1 MNRWKSILLV
11 ASLPT
16 ALAFAQATTPPRPP
30 DAARAGR
37 GKAVYERYCLSCHG
51 EHGDGR
57 GYSAQWLDPRPRD
70 FTRAIFKCRSTP
82 SGTLPEEGAAG
93 LELASLLQL
102 PRSDGQGRRTLGF
115 HPVRRLGLPHHA
127 LRLHLQPA

>member
-16 ALAFAQATTPPRPP
+16 ALALAQATTPPRPP

-37 GKAVYERYCLSCHG
+37 GKAVYERYCISCHG

-82 SGTLPEEGAAG
+82 SGTLPVDDDLVRDAVVRPSVIGN
-93 LELASLLQL
+93 
-102 PRSDGQGRRTLGF
+102 GRA
-115 HPVRRLGLPHHA
+115 PVS
-127 LRLHLQPA
+127 